1 MNQKVS
7 VRAIVKKDNKILLL
21 RRSKGRETILSKYE
35 LPGGAVE
42 YKEQPEDALKR
53 YLSSDTSL
61 SMQTTQ
67 LYDAITYIDHDN
79 RDIQYLVIVY
89 LVGLADS
96 DKQIALSDKY
106 DKYIWQKMSEI
117 QQNEITDLSQLLLG
131 IVKQQQLTE
140 ETFAQT
146 SNIDVN
152 NSSNKNI
159 IYADGGSRGNP
170 GQSAS
175 AFVIMDNDE
184 NILDTGGVYLGI
196 TTNNQAEYHA
206 AYHALKRAKEM
217 GLRSIEYRGDSSLV
231 INQLNGIYKIKNR
244 DLWPIHEEVVELM
257 KTFDKVVFTH
267 VKREF
272 NQVADSL
279 VNKILDEH
287 ASKV

>member
-7 VRAIVKKDNKILLL
+7 IRAIVKKDNKILLL

-35 LPGGAVE
+35 LPGGTVE
-42 YKEQPEDALKR
+42 YKEQPEDALRR
-53 YLSSDTSL
+53 YFASDTGL
-61 SMQTTQ
+61 AMQTTQ

-89 LVGLADS
+89 LVGLADA
-96 DKQIALSDKY
+96 DRQVVLSDRY
-106 DKYIWQKMSEI
+106 DKYLWQKMSDI
-117 QQNEITDLSQLLLG
+117 QHYEITDLSQLLLG

-140 ETFAQT
+140 ETFVQT
-146 SNIDVN
+146 NNNDVN
-152 NSSNKNI
+152 NSTNKNI

-175 AFVIMDNDE
+175 AFAIMDAQE

-196 TTNNQAEYHA
+196 TTNNQSEYHA
-206 AYHALKRAKEM
+206 VYHALKRAKEM

-244 DLWPIHEEVVELM
+244 DLWPIHEEVV
-257 KTFDKVVFTH
+257 K
-267 VKREF
+267 
-272 NQVADSL
+272 L
-279 VNKILDEH
+279 VNLTKRL
-287 ASKV
+287 VQ